1 MLTFIATARAFL
13 KRIPWQVWCG
23 IAVVAL
29 LWWTYNAGYN
39 TARDKGRAELAQ
51 TVATFEAAQAEAER
65 LHLAA
70 KAATEAR
77 YRELAGRID
86 NDHARNQAAA
96 SSATARFIAAN
107 RVQPC
112 PVAGATSGTIAAPG
126 DHGAGVSAS
135 VPADS
140 LVALSDL
147 DVRACTAAAT
157 YAIDAYKWANS
168 LGE

>member
-1 MLTFIATARAFL
+1 MTYLLAARAFL

-70 KAATEAR
+70 KAETERR
-77 YRELAGRID
+77 YAALAERAD
-86 NDHARNQAAA
+86 NDHERNQAAA
-96 SSATARFIAAN
+96 STATDRFIAAN

-112 PVAGATSGTIAAPG
+112 PVAGATGGTVAAAD
-126 DHGAGVSAS
+126 DHVAGVPAS
-135 VPADS
+135 VPAGVV
-140 LVALSDL
+140 LGEA
-147 DVRACTAAAT
+147 DVRACAALYAYGAAAHEWGRG
-157 YAIDAYKWANS
+157 I
-168 LGE
+168 GE